1 MSSNE
6 FPAGE
11 AATPDQTDIVERVAQ
26 QVGVLDSVAARP
38 LAEHAGVYQQL
49 HAELQAALGGIDSA

>member
-1 MSSNE
+1 VSSNE

-11 AATPDQTDIVERVAQ
+11 SATPDETDVVERVAQ
-26 QVGVLDSVAARP
+26 QVTVLDSMAERP

-49 HAELQAALGGIDSA
+49 HAELQAALGSIDSA

>member
-6 FPAGE
+6 FPAAE
-11 AATPDQTDIVERVAQ
+11 SATSDQTAIVELVAQ
-26 QVGVLDSVAARP
+26 QVGVLDSMAERP